1 MGKDVETRKK
11 CRVVLVTSALPFSAV
26 FMHARTHALKPPLL
40 SQTRRVTRLLSSN
53 AFFQDRE
60 SGTKN
65 EIIRANMR
73 MRLFAAFHISPR
85 AWQQFPVTL
94 RVEKL
99 LTSRRPPMF
108 RPMTHC
114 SLLSALRGRS
124 LKSERA
130 FLIFLQRIARTRATL
145 LSSVAFVKRKA
156 A

>member
-1 MGKDVETRKK
+1 M
-11 CRVVLVTSALPFSAV
+11 TSALPFSAV

-53 AFFQDRE
+53 AFFHDR
-60 SGTKN
+60 KN
-65 EIIRANMR
+65 GAKMKLSSPTCACMR

-108 RPMTHC
+108 RPMTY
-114 SLLSALRGRS
+114 SSPLSALRGRS
-124 LKSERA
+124 LKSERP
-130 FLIFLQRIARTRATL
+130 FLIFLQRIARARNP
-145 LSSVAFVKRKA
+145 VIFGCIC
-156 A
+156 